1 MVSAGLALEPA
12 SFVLDA
18 EGTQPVGIPRWRA
31 QQSEYLGWR
40 RTLAARVAAATALES
55 SYLRVVEAPPPGLG
69 RSGPGPTDDAPGRSS
84 RPGVPA
90 GVCGATASDRAP
102 RAEQQRRDVSLSY

>member
-1 MVSAGLALEPA
+1 MASAGLALEPA

-40 RTLAARVAAATALES
+40 RTLAARVAA
-55 SYLRVVEAPPPGLG
+55 
-69 RSGPGPTDDAPGRSS
+69 PGRSS

-90 GVCGATASDRAP
+90 RVCGATASDRAP